1 MNLDEAIRLTEILLG
16 FAFLLQSLEHL
27 KSFSNEQWIYVP
39 RFILS
44 LLLIAGI
51 QAVWVCGILLLLGL
65 VALNRFQGPYN
76 GGSDRMSLLVL
87 SCLFLAHIATTDFW
101 REMALGYLAIQLVLS
116 YFISG
121 WVKIINPDW
130 RSGRALQDVFQFSAY
145 PVSQSLRKWTD
156 KPQLMSYTSWYVMLF
171 ELLFPLSLLSSMGLL
186 TMLLVT
192 GSFHFANACL
202 FGLNRFF
209 WIWLSAYPAIIWF
222 QQRLMLIN

>member
-39 RFILS
+39 RFVLS

-51 QAVWVCGILLLLGL
+51 QTSWVCGLLLLLGL
-65 VALNRFQGPYN
+65 AALNRFQGPYN

-87 SCLFLAHIATTDFW
+87 SCLFLSHVATTEFW

-145 PVSQSLRKWTD
+145 PVSQSLRKWAD
-156 KPQLMSYTSWYVMLF
+156 KPQLMPYTSWYVMLF
-171 ELLFPLSLLSSMGLL
+171 ELLFPLSLISSMGLL
-186 TMLLVT
+186 AMLLVT

-209 WIWLSAYPAIIWF
+209 WVWLSAYPAIIWF
-222 QQRLMLIN
+222 QQRLMPIS